1 MGNTLFAHSH
11 MENKLDAFILDDEI
25 DAILLLKSLL
35 KKENRISV
43 TGHCLDPTKAI
54 QEIKKQEPDILFLDI
69 NMPVLSGVDVL
80 KLSRSLNF
88 HMDVV
93 LVTAHQGSA
102 IETVKYNPF
111 DILLKPVSIDQLSEL
126 TDRLFESRRK
136 NLAKKANLFDDKLII
151 QNKGEVTLIAQ
162 SEIISLNAE
171 GNYTQIVTKE
181 LKEYTVSK
189 QLGFVQDKISKTYF
203 HRINRSQVVNI
214 KYLHEIDFKK
224 KTLMLKW
231 NGNTSDFQVSRRHLK
246 ELKDLLTNQQ

>member
-1 MGNTLFAHSH
+1 

-35 KKENRISV
+35 KKENRINIV
-43 TGHCLDPTKAI
+43 GHSLDPTKAL

-69 NMPVLSGVDVL
+69 SMPVLSGVDVL

-88 HMDVV
+88 HLDVV

-111 DILLKPVSIDQLSEL
+111 DILLKPVSIDQLSDL
-126 TDRLFESRRK
+126 TDRLFENRK
-136 NLAKKANLFDDKLII
+136 KTLTEKSSLFEDKLII
-151 QNKGEVTLIAQ
+151 QNKGEVTLVEQ

-189 QLGFVQDKISKTYF
+189 QLGFVQEKISNIYF
-203 HRINRSQVVNI
+203 YRINRSQVVNV

-224 KTLMLKW
+224 KSLMLKW
-231 NGNTSDFQVSRRHLK
+231 NGKTRDFQVSRRHLK

>member
-1 MGNTLFAHSH
+1 

-35 KKENRISV
+35 KKENRINIV
-43 TGHCLDPTKAI
+43 GHSLDPTKAL

-88 HMDVV
+88 HLDVV
-93 LVTAHQGSA
+93 LVTAHQESA
-102 IETVKYNPF
+102 IETVKYSPF
-111 DILLKPVSIDQLSEL
+111 DILMKPVSINQLSEL
-126 TDRLFESRRK
+126 TDRLFENRK
-136 NLAKKANLFDDKLII
+136 NEIAEKSNLFENKLII
-151 QNKGEVTLIAQ
+151 QNKGEATLLEQ

-189 QLGFVQDKISKTYF
+189 QLGFVREKINNIYF
-203 HRINRSQVVNI
+203 YRINRSQVVNI
-214 KYLHEIDFKK
+214 RYLHEVDFKK

-231 NGNTSDFQVSRRHLK
+231 NGNTRDFQVSRRHLK
-246 ELKDLLTNQQ
+246 ELKDLLRY